1 MFRRFVS
8 LALALLGAFV
18 ATTAFAGPDWYLI
31 EHGRQLKRAALAS
44 GEAQVAVQPV
54 GYGPRAQPVAANRS
68 IEQAPAVVVP
78 TKLACGQT
86 TAAKGC

>member
-1 MFRRFVS
+1 MFRRFAR
-8 LALALLGAFV
+8 LALALLGAFA

-31 EHGRQLKRAALAS
+31 EHGRQLKRLALAS
-44 GEAQVAVQPV
+44 GEAQVAAQSLT
-54 GYGPRAQPVAANRS
+54 YGPRAQPVAANRS
-68 IEQAPAVVVP
+68 TEQPPAVAAP